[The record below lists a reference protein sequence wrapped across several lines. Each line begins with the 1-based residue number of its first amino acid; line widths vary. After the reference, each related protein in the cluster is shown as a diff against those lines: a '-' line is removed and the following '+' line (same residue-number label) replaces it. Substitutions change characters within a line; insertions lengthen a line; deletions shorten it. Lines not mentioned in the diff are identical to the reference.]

1 MFSRILIPLD
11 GSRTAEAA
19 LPYARALAE
28 SLKIPLEFLG
38 VVDISGAAARAIAGK
53 ARYLG
58 TLIEEGERANE
69 DYLHRVAAKTAS
81 LESRCSVERGKP
93 AEVIVR
99 HAGGDQGVLIAMASH
114 GRTGLS
120 RWLLGSVAEKVL
132 RTASNPLLLV
142 RAVDDAAEPSQVSLK
157 SIIVPLDGSMLA
169 ESVLP
174 AAAAFAGCFDVEVV
188 LFRAYELP
196 ASAYYGK
203 EDHLPDYEA
212 MKDEIREGAQN
223 YLEAKAQ
230 ALKSRGLTRV
240 RTALAEG
247 PGAQEVLRIAR
258 AHADSL
264 VAMCTHGRSGVKR
277 WLIGSVTEKVV
288 RHSENP
294 MLVIRGAQAG

>member
-1 MFSRILIPLD
+1 MFTRILIPLD

-38 VVDISGAAARAIAGK
+38 VVDISSAAARAVAGK

-58 TLIEEGERANE
+58 TLIDEGERSNE
-69 DYLHRVAAKTAS
+69 GYLHRVAAKTAGV
-81 LESRCSVERGKP
+81 ESRCSVERGKP
-93 AEVIVR
+93 ADVIVR
-99 HAGGDQGVLIAMASH
+99 RAADDKGVLITMATH
-114 GRTGLS
+114 GRTGVS

-132 RTASNPLLLV
+132 RTVDNPLLLV
-142 RAVDDAAEPSQVSLK
+142 RGGVGVTESSQVSLK

-174 AAAAFAGCFDVEVV
+174 AAVAFAGCFEVELL

-212 MKDEIREGAQN
+212 MKDKIREGAQQ
-223 YLEAKAQ
+223 YLDAKAQ
-230 ALKSRGLTRV
+230 ALKARGFTRV

-247 PGAQEVLRIAR
+247 PGAQEVIRIAR
-258 AHADSL
+258 EHADSM

-294 MLVIRGAQAG
+294 VLVIRGA